1 MEKAA
6 LFDQLETFNSRPKP
20 FEFYTAEE
28 LWTNEHTSKMML
40 ACHLNGEIDL
50 SSRKMSF
57 IDRSARWIA
66 SEFGLREGK
75 SVADFGC
82 GPGLYAERL
91 ARTGAAVTG
100 IDFSQRSLD
109 YARDRARQEGLAIR
123 YVRQNYLEFQ
133 TDERFDLV
141 LMIYCDFC
149 ALSPAQRKTLLGK
162 FTALLRP
169 GGSVLLDVCAMPA
182 YRRRTESASYAVN
195 LQEGFWSPDTYYGF
209 QNSFKYDDARV
220 ALDKFTIV
228 EKDRTRV
235 VYNWLQ
241 YYETDSITKE
251 FSEGGLRIVKF
262 LANVA
267 GDAFDPDG
275 DEFAV
280 IARRRI

>member
-1 MEKAA
+1 METAS
-6 LFDQLETFNSRPKP
+6 LFEQLEVINSRPQP

-40 ACHLNGEIDL
+40 ACHLNGESDR
-50 SSRKMSF
+50 SSRKISF

-66 SEFGLREGK
+66 SEFGLGPGK
-75 SVADFGC
+75 TVADFGC

-100 IDFSQRSLD
+100 IDFSQRSFD
-109 YARDRARQEGLAIR
+109 YARDRARQEGLAIQ

-133 TDERFDLV
+133 TAERFDLV

-149 ALSPAQRKTLLGK
+149 ALSPAQRGLLLEK
-162 FTALLRP
+162 FAALLRP

-182 YRRRTESASYAVN
+182 YRRKAEGASCAAN
-195 LQEGFWSPDTYYGF
+195 LQDGFWSPDRYYGF
-209 QNSFKYDDARV
+209 QNSYKYDDARV
-220 ALDKFTIV
+220 TLDKFTIV

-241 YYETDSITKE
+241 YFETDSITKE
-251 FSEGGLRIVKF
+251 SMGGGLRIVRF

-267 GDAFDPDG
+267 GDAFDPEG

-280 IARRRI
+280 TARRRT